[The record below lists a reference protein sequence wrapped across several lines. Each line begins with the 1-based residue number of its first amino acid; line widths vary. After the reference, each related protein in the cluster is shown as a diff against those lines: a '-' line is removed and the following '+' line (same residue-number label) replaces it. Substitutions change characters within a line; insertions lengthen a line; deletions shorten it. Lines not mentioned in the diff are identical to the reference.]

1 MGLAGLMPA
10 PPAPDGAPRILVL
23 NAGSSSLKAALVVLP
38 DVTAGRAEVSWGADA
53 SRHRDRASGL
63 ASALRELGLAAAD
76 LTPAELTAVG
86 YRVVHGGARF
96 SAPSLIDDEVVAGIR
111 AVAELAPLHN
121 GMALETIEA
130 GRALLPDV
138 PHVACFD
145 TAFHATLPP
154 EAYRYPVPERWF
166 RDWGVRRFGF
176 HGLSVAWAVRRSAQ
190 LLGRDAADLALVVAH
205 LGSGC
210 SVTAVDGGRAVETS
224 MGLTPLEGLMMGTR
238 SGSIDPGVPLHLM
251 SRGLASADEL
261 AEDLDHHAGLLGVSG
276 TSSDLRELEAA
287 SAAGDERATLAISM
301 FVRRAA
307 AWIASVATSLPR
319 LDGLV
324 FTGGIGEHAAA
335 VRARIVERLSVLGL
349 PPLPASG
356 PDRGDD
362 GRLDDATGPTAVL
375 RVAAREDLIIAAE
388 CIAVLRPHRAPAPD
402 LPAKA

>member
-1 MGLAGLMPA
+1 VGLAGLMPA

-96 SAPSLIDDEVVAGIR
+96 SAPSRIDDEVVAGIR

-238 SGSIDPGVPLHLM
+238 SGSIDP
-251 SRGLASADEL
+251 
-261 AEDLDHHAGLLGVSG
+261 
-276 TSSDLRELEAA
+276 
-287 SAAGDERATLAISM
+287 
-301 FVRRAA
+301 
-307 AWIASVATSLPR
+307 
-319 LDGLV
+319 
-324 FTGGIGEHAAA
+324 
-335 VRARIVERLSVLGL
+335 
-349 PPLPASG
+349 
-356 PDRGDD
+356 
-362 GRLDDATGPTAVL
+362 
-375 RVAAREDLIIAAE
+375 
-388 CIAVLRPHRAPAPD
+388 
-402 LPAKA
+402 